1 MSTKK
6 SVLEPLRV
14 RIRRFQFIMG
24 LGFVAL
30 IGGSFIGGSLRMRLS
45 VRLASLPFELLAVV
59 VDAALV
65 NFWLLAALPLIC
77 HAAARVVELR
87 PWSTALGAA
96 MTGSAFLLA
105 ISAVQ
110 SGLAGLWPGGPRP
123 VLNLVAFA
131 LGVVLS
137 ARAVTLGRAAAARQ
151 AEKAREKA
159 QARKSEYDEF
169 LRAAEAGGA
178 RLEQREAATQ
188 AQPPEAVA
196 APDAPDTG
204 KNTAA

>member
-1 MSTKK
+1 M
-6 SVLEPLRV
+6 RV
-14 RIRRFQFIMG
+14 RIRRFQFVMG

-45 VRLASLPFELLAVV
+45 VRLSALPFEVLAVV
-59 VDAALV
+59 LDSAIV

-77 HAAARVVELR
+77 HGAARVVELR

-105 ISAVQ
+105 ISTVQ
-110 SGLAGLWPGGPRP
+110 SGLAGLWPGGLRP
-123 VLNLVAFA
+123 VLNVVAFVV
-131 LGVVLS
+131 GVVLS

-151 AEKAREKA
+151 VDKAREKA
-159 QARKSEYDEF
+159 QDRKSEYDEF

-178 RLEQREAATQ
+178 RLEQREAAAQSQ
-188 AQPPEAVA
+188 ASGPESS
-196 APDAPDTG
+196 PSAPDTG